1 MTRLLQAKSL
11 TILSLRGNAKFI
23 TATAT
28 GGHFIFS
35 SEEVYFWSHM
45 HVCVA
50 NITAPDYQMLAIHQ
64 GLFQVIYMYQLILH
78 AQIWQVGIL
87 IF

>member
-1 MTRLLQAKSL
+1 
-11 TILSLRGNAKFI
+11 
-23 TATAT
+23 
-28 GGHFIFS
+28 
-35 SEEVYFWSHM
+35 M

-50 NITAPDYQMLAIHQ
+50 NITAPDYRMLAIHQ

-87 IF
+87 IFLDE